1 MELIATEGR
10 QANNYHNISRM
21 LRKCCRKKNKTE
33 KRQRECYGDA
43 ILNRMKA
50 SWRRTFED
58 LKEKKDPGGDVMKE
72 IASANALRQ
81 EHDKD
86 CQRPARRLA
95 WLQLMARKG

>member
-1 MELIATEGR
+1 
-10 QANNYHNISRM
+10 
-21 LRKCCRKKNKTE
+21 
-33 KRQRECYGDA
+33 
-43 ILNRMKA
+43 MKA

-95 WLQLMARKG
+95 WLQLMARKGWEISREVSGRGKHIL